1 MVATARLT
9 PKGAA
14 TRARI
19 VATAADLILA
29 RGVGSTSLDDIR
41 AGTAT
46 SKVATAATHAQPN
59 IERGRFPMF
68 KTD

>member
-1 MVATARLT
+1 MPQDWTDRSNLYADGMALTA
-9 PKGAA
+9 KGEA

-19 VATAADLILA
+19 VEAAADLILA

-46 SKVATAATHAQPN
+46 SKSQLFH
-59 IERGRFPMF
+59 
-68 KTD
+68 